1 MKGRGIVDIQ
11 RRRTIYTGLLIATIS
26 GAKDTAGSCT
36 IESTSP
42 NLVPTD
48 IEINRPTRSLECET
62 KMNVPETA
70 SYQSLLEALE
80 DRLWVDDT
88 PEQFDYLV
96 DLVNDLYTKS
106 IESQIATLNGC
117 ITPGPAYDHQMGS

>member
-1 MKGRGIVDIQ
+1 MKGRAIVDIQ
-11 RRRTIYTGLLIATIS
+11 RKTNIYTGSLIATTS
-26 GAKDTAGSCT
+26 GADDTAGSCT
-36 IESTSP
+36 IETTSP
-42 NLVPTD
+42 NLVQTQ

-62 KMNVPETA
+62 QMNVPETA

-96 DLVNDLYTKS
+96 DLVNDLYTKT

-117 ITPGPAYDHQMGS
+117 ITPGPAYDHQKGS